1 MSLGVQQCRARR
13 MEIQI
18 KGWCLF
24 MVEKLLENLFRL
36 LTEDSES
43 ICTLPGKMGVCEN
56 QK

>member
-1 MSLGVQQCRARR
+1 

-24 MVEKLLENLFRL
+24 MVEKLMENLFRL